1 MCKLTSLE
9 ETSFS
14 IQNSEAPTQK
24 WLALVMATRSY
35 TWGETAAGRLAT
47 SLILLIMSTL
57 TNAQINGSLSN
68 ALNLSATAVDLG
80 LPDGL
85 TVLVKGEQNTVEV
98 VWEPAANTTGNA
110 SFALLLTL
118 QLSGEQIAY
127 REVGRDEKEGRVTL
141 SGIQLGEDYSLTVF
155 STDGSL
161 NSSEVLTVNIE
172 PG

>member
-14 IQNSEAPTQK
+14 IQYSEALTQK

-35 TWGETAAGRLAT
+35 TWGETAEGRLAT

-80 LPDGL
+80 LPEGL
-85 TVLVKGEQNTVEV
+85 AVLVKGEQNTVEV

-161 NSSEVLTVNIE
+161 NSSEVLTINIE

>member
-14 IQNSEAPTQK
+14 IQYSEAPTQK
-24 WLALVMATRSY
+24 LLALVMATRSY

-141 SGIQLGEDYSLTVF
+141 SGIQLGENYSLTVF